1 MFYGVIHEGFYKSD
15 PDIYYNKDK
24 IDNKLINL
32 CFITGLGGSG
42 KSTLSV
48 ELESKNPNSEHVEMD
63 EMVFNF
69 RTNDINLF
77 HSSLIRDFFKT
88 PIGRKYRKSKEEL
101 FSNKNYLPSITID
114 FINFAIQYS
123 NKYKNKL
130 FIIDGVYIYQFVDPD
145 MIRDYAIFIK
155 GTSAIISA
163 DRAATRD
170 ANNKHFDNED
180 EYNQYREKRL
190 QQIKAHYVEN
200 SKKLKAFIN
209 KLLRSK

>member
-1 MFYGVIHEGFYKSD
+1 MFFLNEGFYKSD

-24 IDNKLINL
+24 VDSGLTNL
-32 CFITGLGGSG
+32 CFVTGLGGSG

-48 ELESKNPNSEHVEMD
+48 ELESKYPNSEHVEMD
-63 EMVFNF
+63 DAVFNF
-69 RTNDINLF
+69 RTTDINLF

-88 PIGRKYRKSKEEL
+88 PTGRKYRKSKEEL
-101 FSNKNYLPSITID
+101 FSNKNYLPSITMD
-114 FINFAIQYS
+114 FVNFAIQYA

-155 GTSAIISA
+155 GTSTVVSTN
-163 DRAATRD
+163 RAATRD
-170 ANNKHFDNED
+170 ANKKHFDNE
-180 EYNQYREKRL
+180 EEFNQFREKRY
-190 QQIKAHYVEN
+190 QQIKAHCVEN

-209 KLLRSK
+209 KLL

>member
-1 MFYGVIHEGFYKSD
+1 MFYGVIQEGFYKSD

-24 IDNKLINL
+24 LDNRLVNL
-32 CFITGLGGSG
+32 CFVTGLGGSG
-42 KSTLSV
+42 KSTLAV
-48 ELESKNPNSEHVEMD
+48 ELESKIPNSEHVEMD
-63 EMVFNF
+63 EVVFNF
-69 RTNDINLF
+69 RTNDINQF

-88 PIGRKYRKSKEEL
+88 PISRKYRKSKEEL
-101 FSNKNYLPSITID
+101 FSNKNYLASITTD

-130 FIIDGVYIYQFVDPD
+130 FIIDGVYIYQFIDPD

-163 DRAATRD
+163 NRAATRD
-170 ANNKHFDNED
+170 ADKKHFDNKE
-180 EYNQYREKRL
+180 EYNQFREKRL

-200 SKKLKAFIN
+200 NERLKAFID
-209 KLLRSK
+209 KLLGE